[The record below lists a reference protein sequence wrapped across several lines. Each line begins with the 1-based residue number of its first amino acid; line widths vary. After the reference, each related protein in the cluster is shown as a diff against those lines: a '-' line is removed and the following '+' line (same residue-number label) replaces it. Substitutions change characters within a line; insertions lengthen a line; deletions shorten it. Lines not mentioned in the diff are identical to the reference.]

1 MLVGQEQ
8 ELMTPA
14 EAAEFLRLSPDT
26 LRQWRHLRKGPKYL
40 KLGSKVMYRKC
51 EIILWLD
58 EISVAPKKC

>member
-1 MLVGQEQ
+1 
-8 ELMTPA
+8 MTPA